1 VAAGTAGC
9 VTIPFYSSRLGGRP
23 IGRTPDS
30 ESGYPG
36 SSPGLPAKYLVEPA
50 EFGCANPSLI
60 WATNSA
66 TCYELSKIGQLNVKQ
81 PLPRRSIEAIL
92 LIQIDR
98 RMTEI
103 LVLGAE

>member
-36 SSPGLPAKYLVEPA
+36 SSPGLPAKYLVEAA
-50 EFGCANPSLI
+50 EFDCAKPLHI
-60 WATNSA
+60 WATTWA
-66 TCYELSKIGQLNVKQ
+66 TLSNVGHQ
-81 PLPRRSIEAIL
+81 DVEEPHPGGLERL
-92 LIQIDR
+92 FY
-98 RMTEI
+98 
-103 LVLGAE
+103 

>member
-36 SSPGLPAKYLVEPA
+36 SSPGLPAKSVFPVNIGHGRSPACLVIQH
-50 EFGCANPSLI
+50 S
-60 WATNSA
+60 S
-66 TCYELSKIGQLNVKQ
+66 YELKLSQRPADDGMMKMNACFYHSTPSWLVILFLQLLFGV
-81 PLPRRSIEAIL
+81 PYL
-92 LIQIDR
+92 
-98 RMTEI
+98 
-103 LVLGAE
+103 